1 MTFDHQ
7 EVAGLL
13 GRLSEAKSPSG
24 FEEETIAVVREF
36 CEGWATVEENTL
48 RDALIT
54 PRNFSG
60 SKPVVML
67 DAHGDEVGCMVKSI
81 RSNGCMTFVQLG
93 RFAANVLP
101 GQDVYVRNTLGQW
114 VRGVIGVKP
123 PHFMTAAEKASGDV
137 QMILDIGATSKEE
150 AVEVF
155 HMGMGEPVVPATNFS
170 YDPETGVAIGKAFDC
185 RAGVTAELLALREL
199 SKRDDLPFDV
209 VASVSSMEEVGERGV
224 AAAARHFSPALM
236 FGFEGCPA
244 DDTFTIPDDIQTA
257 FHKGPMFRYFD
268 VCMIT
273 HPRFQRFVLRCAEK
287 AGLRCQTSV
296 REGGG
301 TDGGPVHMLDIPSVI
316 AGVPCRYIHA
326 GTAICALDDV
336 EEAAAVAV
344 ATVERLDSDVLA
356 SF

>member
-1 MTFDHQ
+1 MTFDHR
-7 EVAGLL
+7 EVADLL

-24 FEEETIAVVREF
+24 FEDETVSVVRGF
-36 CEGWATVEENTL
+36 CDGWARVEENTL
-48 RDALIT
+48 RDALVT
-54 PRNFSG
+54 PKSFSG
-60 SKPVVML
+60 TKPVVML

-93 RFAANVLP
+93 RFAADVLP

-123 PHFMTAAEKASGDV
+123 PHFMSAAEKASGDV

-150 AVEVF
+150 AIETF
-155 HMGMGEPVVPATNFS
+155 HMGMGEPVVPATNFT

-199 SKRDDLPFDV
+199 ARRDDLPFDV

-224 AAAARHFSPALM
+224 SAAVRHFGPALM

-244 DDTFTIPDDIQTA
+244 DDTFTIPDDVQTA

-268 VCMIT
+268 CCMIT
-273 HPRFQRFVLRCAEK
+273 HPRFQRFVLACAQE

-301 TDGGPVHMLDIPSVI
+301 TDGGPAHMLDVPSVI

-344 ATVERLDSDVLA
+344 ATVERLDATVLA
-356 SF
+356 GF